1 MSLLT
6 RCPACET
13 LYKLVPDQLRISQG
27 WVRCGQCAEIFDAS
41 QHLIEVAMASEKES
55 SGTVKVDSPPIP
67 ETEPTEENLAA
78 QQLAE
83 IQPDLQTEVSE
94 VADLEAEAEA
104 EAAAAAVDEPAPEP
118 FELGE
123 TGIDQLLRV
132 EATSDGAPT
141 SSLDSE
147 GSSEASALNEAA
159 AEDPTQEHVSDV
171 TVSPA
176 DITSAPIARESTLA
190 EVSFLAV
197 ADRQSVWRT
206 GFGRVALLFAAVL
219 LAAALLL
226 QWLYWDRDRLAA
238 TNPHWK
244 PLLQQLCSPL
254 NCSVRALQRIESIAI
269 DAAAFNQLTADSY
282 RLSFRIKN
290 LSGAVLAMP
299 NLELTLTDTQDKV
312 IVRRVLSRQDM
323 FVVSD
328 DLSAGTELPVTVDM
342 HLTQEEAT
350 PRIMGYRLL
359 AFYP

>member
-27 WVRCGQCAEIFDAS
+27 WVRCGQCSEIFDAS

-55 SGTVKVDSPPIP
+55 SDTAKVDSPPIP

-83 IQPDLQTEVSE
+83 IQPDLQTEVNE

-104 EAAAAAVDEPAPEP
+104 AAVDEPAPEP
-118 FELGE
+118 IELGE

-147 GSSEASALNEAA
+147 GSSETSALNEAA
-159 AEDPTQEHVSDV
+159 AANPAQEHVSDV

-176 DITSAPIARESTLA
+176 DITSAPIARESA
-190 EVSFLAV
+190 PEEVSFLV
-197 ADRQSVWRT
+197 GADRQSVWRT

-269 DAAAFNQLTADSY
+269 DAAAFNQLSADSY

>member
-41 QHLIEVAMASEKES
+41 EHLIEVAMASEKES
-55 SGTVKVDSPPIP
+55 SDTVKVDSPPIP

-83 IQPDLQTEVSE
+83 IQPALQAEVNEVS
-94 VADLEAEAEA
+94 DLEAEV
-104 EAAAAAVDEPAPEP
+104 AAADEPAPEP
-118 FELGE
+118 FEQGE
-123 TGIDQLLRV
+123 AGIDQLLRV
-132 EATSDGAPT
+132 EAISDGAPT
-141 SSLDSE
+141 LSLDSE
-147 GSSEASALNEAA
+147 GSSESSALNEAA
-159 AEDPTQEHVSDV
+159 AEDPAQEHVSEE

-176 DITSAPIARESTLA
+176 DITSAPTARESTPA
-190 EVSFLAV
+190 EVSFLV
-197 ADRQSVWRT
+197 GADRQSVWCT
-206 GFGRVALLFAAVL
+206 GLGRVALSFAMVL

-244 PLLQQLCSPL
+244 PLLQQLCRPL

-269 DAAAFNQLTADSY
+269 GAAAFNQLSADSY
-282 RLSFRIKN
+282 RLSFSIKN
-290 LSGAVLAMP
+290 LSGAELAMP
-299 NLELTLTDTQDKV
+299 SLELTLTDTQDQV
-312 IVRRVLSRQDM
+312 IVRRVLSRQDL

-328 DLSAGTELPVTVDM
+328 DLSAGSELPVTVDM
-342 HLTQEEAT
+342 HMTQEEAT